1 MKKELTNKDI
11 IHVLDK
17 IGKISKKNYPFRV
30 TRALI
35 KTKENLMSEYAIYE
49 QELKKIYD
57 KYFEQ
62 DDNGFAKKDKNGGL
76 VLKSPESGLEA
87 VNAIQSLLN
96 EKIPDVEVYQFSERE
111 LESLQEI
118 SGEEYELFDTYFI
131 SEKEEK

>member
-11 IHVLDK
+11 IHVLDE
-17 IGKISKKNYPFRV
+17 IRKISKKNYPFRV

-35 KTKENLMSEYAIYE
+35 KTKENLMSEYAIYK

-62 DDNGFAKKDKNGGL
+62 DDNGIVKKDKNGGL
-76 VLKSPESGLEA
+76 VLKSPESGPEA
-87 VNAIQSLLN
+87 VNAIQSLLD

-118 SGEEYELFDTYFI
+118 SGEEYELFNIYFI